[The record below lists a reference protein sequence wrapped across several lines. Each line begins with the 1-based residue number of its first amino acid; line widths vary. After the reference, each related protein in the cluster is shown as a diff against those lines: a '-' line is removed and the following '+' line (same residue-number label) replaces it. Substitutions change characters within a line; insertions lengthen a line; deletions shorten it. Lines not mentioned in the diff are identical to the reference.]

1 MNKIAVIGSGGS
13 GKSTF
18 SRKLGNILNL
28 PVYHLDTLYWSPGW
42 VETPAEKWEVVVRE
56 VSNKDK
62 WIIDGNYRPTM
73 DIRLNSADTIIFLN
87 MSTLLCTYRIVKRR
101 FMFKGKKRPDMTE
114 GCEEKLDLEF
124 VKWVLKFNKNERPK
138 VLEKLKNY
146 KNKKKI
152 IVLKNPREVEDF
164 LKNLKENQNGK

>member
-28 PVYHLDTLYWSPGW
+28 PVYHLDTVYWNPGW
-42 VETPAEKWEVVVRE
+42 IEKAKDKLESVVRE
-56 VSNKDK
+56 LADNDQ
-62 WIIDGNYRPTM
+62 WIIDGNYRSTM

-87 MSTLLCTYRIVKRR
+87 MSTLLCTYRIIKRR
-101 FMFKGKKRPDMTE
+101 FIFKGKKRPDMTE

-138 VLEKLKNY
+138 ILEKLKNY
-146 KNKKKI
+146 EDKKI
-152 IVLKNPREVEDF
+152 IVLNNLREVDEL
-164 LKNLKENQNGK
+164 LKNLKEN

>member
-1 MNKIAVIGSGGS
+1 MKKIAVIGSGGS

-28 PVYHLDTLYWSPGW
+28 PVHHLDTLYWNPGW
-42 VETPAEKWEVVVRE
+42 IETPKDKWESVVRE
-56 VSNKDK
+56 LADNDQ
-62 WIIDGNYRPTM
+62 WIIEGNYRSTM

-87 MSTLLCTYRIVKRR
+87 MSTLLCTYRIIKRR

-146 KNKKKI
+146 ENKKKI
-152 IVLKNPREVEDF
+152 IVLENPRKVDE
-164 LKNLKENQNGK
+164 LLRNLKES